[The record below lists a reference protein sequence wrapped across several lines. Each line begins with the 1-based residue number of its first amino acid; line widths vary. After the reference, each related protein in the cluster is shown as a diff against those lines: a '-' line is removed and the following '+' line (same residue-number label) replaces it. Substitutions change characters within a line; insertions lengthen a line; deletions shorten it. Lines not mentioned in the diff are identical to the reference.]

1 MTRKRLCL
9 LLCLLLVILT
19 FAVYLPVES
28 RAGTDEN
35 WDWKLED
42 GCLTIFGQGETRYT
56 WRPWEGHAKEITS
69 VVFAEG
75 ITSISSF
82 TFHSGYTNLTHVTL
96 PNSLQTIRAYAF
108 RGCPNIETVTYRGG
122 SQDLSR
128 LEIKEGNESLQKAR
142 WIPSSGY
149 LLLQSSV
156 RTLLTVGA
164 DLALAGLIVFIVH
177 RRRLKTP
184 RNFFMR

>member
-1 MTRKRLCL
+1 MTRKWLCL

-28 RAGTDEN
+28 RADTDES

-42 GCLTIFGQGETRYT
+42 GRLTIFGQGETRYT

-75 ITSISSF
+75 ITIISSF
-82 TFHSGYTNLTHVTL
+82 TFHSGYTNLTQVTL

-142 WIPSSGY
+142 WMPSSGY